1 MSESFPTAA
10 VSAGLFRMRQLP
22 LAAALSLLTFAT
34 GAANA
39 QPMLVDVATKPLPEA
54 ARVAPAKDIA
64 LDRPSA
70 VVAPAAAEV
79 APPQVAHPPLPVVR
93 NDAAL
98 AHRVAGMS
106 GNLAELGLSMLRAP
120 SEGLAVG
127 AAPSNQ
133 VVSPVSLAAA
143 LGLVHAGTAGAG
155 AVEISA
161 LLGPATA
168 SGTAFQRDLPAVLRL
183 LTTQAPELASANR
196 LWLDSKLAKSLSATY
211 VAAVSQRYQADGA
224 LLNFSQPEE
233 ARKAINGWAS
243 EHTGKR
249 IQSLLPAGALTPSS
263 KAVLTNAL
271 HFRAAWAS
279 QFNPASTRDK
289 PFHVSEKTVK
299 QVPTLSQ
306 RMAVRAGVFDNA
318 TVIDIPFDGGRFS
331 FTVAMPPKGHTLN
344 AFEQDLSGHDV
355 VAWSQKLPTVDC
367 LVELPKFK
375 IDPASVSLKPW
386 LQAEGVRTPFGEAAD
401 FTPLLGAGGKAIALE
416 NVYQSAGI
424 AVDENGAEA
433 SAATAAVLGV
443 KSFRPQ
449 PEPLCKVDRPFLF
462 AITHAGTGVPVFLGK
477 VVSP

>member
-1 MSESFPTAA
+1 MSDHFPASNVAA
-10 VSAGLFRMRQLP
+10 VAFRMQRLP
-22 LAAALSLLTFAT
+22 LAVALSLLTLAT
-34 GAANA
+34 GAAKA
-39 QPMLVDVATKPLPEA
+39 QTPQADTTVKPASEA
-54 ARVAPAKDIA
+54 APAKDVV
-64 LDRPSA
+64 LDRPANTAPAPVTTAVQPPA
-70 VVAPAAAEV
+70 VV
-79 APPQVAHPPLPVVR
+79 HPPLPVVR
-93 NDAAL
+93 TDAAMSQ
-98 AHRVAGMS
+98 RVAALS

-120 SEGLAVG
+120 SQGQSAG
-127 AAPSNQ
+127 GGSTNQ

-155 AVEISA
+155 ATEISA

-168 SGTAFQRDLPAVLRL
+168 SGTAFQRDLPAVLRM
-183 LTTQAPELASANR
+183 LTQQTPELASANR

-249 IQSLLPAGALTPSS
+249 IQSLLPAGALTPTS

-271 HFRAAWAS
+271 HFRAAWAA
-279 QFNPASTRDK
+279 QFNPTSTRDK
-289 PFHVSEKTVK
+289 PFFTTDKTAK

-306 RMAVRAGVFDNA
+306 RMVVRAGVFDNA

-331 FTVAMPPKGHTLN
+331 FTVAMPPKGHTLQ

-355 VAWSQKLPTVDC
+355 VAWSRKLPSVDC

-375 IDPASVSLKPW
+375 IDPVSVALKPW
-386 LQAEGVRTPFGEAAD
+386 LQAQGVTTSFGDAAD
-401 FTPLLGAGGKAIALE
+401 FTPLMGAAGKAIALE

-433 SAATAAVLGV
+433 SAATAAVMGV

-449 PEPLCKVDRPFLF
+449 AEPLCKVDRPFVF
-462 AITHAGTGVPVFLGK
+462 AVTHVATGAPVFLGK
-477 VVSP
+477 VVNP